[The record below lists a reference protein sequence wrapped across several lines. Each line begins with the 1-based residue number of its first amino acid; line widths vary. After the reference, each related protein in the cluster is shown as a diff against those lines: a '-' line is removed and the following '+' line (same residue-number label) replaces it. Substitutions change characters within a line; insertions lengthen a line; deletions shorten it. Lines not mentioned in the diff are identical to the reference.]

1 MKTKTSKTN
10 ELGYTFN
17 QVWSHIAKE
26 LQCNY
31 KKLGLIQPKQ
41 QNYGNVSAV
50 SSRKS
55 AFIRIV

>member
-1 MKTKTSKTN
+1 MKTKENKTN

-26 LQCNY
+26 LENNY
-31 KKLGLIQPKQ
+31 KKLNKIHPKSN
-41 QNYGNVSAV
+41 NYGNVSAI

>member
-1 MKTKTSKTN
+1 MRTKTSKKN

-17 QVWSHIAKE
+17 QVWSHIAQE

-41 QNYGNVSAV
+41 HNYGNVSAI
-50 SSRKS
+50 SSGKS
-55 AFIRIV
+55 ASL

>member
-1 MKTKTSKTN
+1 MEKTN

-31 KKLGLIQPKQ
+31 AKLNLIHPKSHNHGKFSAIRPKQ
-41 QNYGNVSAV
+41 QAHL
-50 SSRKS
+50 
-55 AFIRIV
+55 